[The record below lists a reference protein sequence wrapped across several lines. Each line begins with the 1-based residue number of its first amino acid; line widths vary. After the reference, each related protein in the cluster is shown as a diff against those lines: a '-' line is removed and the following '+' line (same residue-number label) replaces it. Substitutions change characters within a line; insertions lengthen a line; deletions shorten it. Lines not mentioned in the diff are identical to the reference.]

1 MTTLNKSGFPDLRFL
16 LSHPSHFIALG
27 FGAGLARLA
36 PGTLGTL
43 VGLPLFYCLM
53 ATPELVH
60 YTTIAV
66 LFFIGIP
73 ICTKTGKALGV
84 ADHGSIVW
92 DEIVAMMLVLE
103 FTPHNAKWWLTAFTL
118 FRIFDI
124 WKPFPIR
131 QCDAKIK
138 GGFGVMFD
146 DLLAAIY
153 AIVALKV
160 MLWSI
165 MNYSS

>member
-1 MTTLNKSGFPDLRFL
+1 MTTLNKSDFPDLKFL

-36 PGTLGTL
+36 PGTFGTL

-73 ICTKTGKALGV
+73 ICTKTGKSLGV
-84 ADHGSIVW
+84 ADM
-92 DEIVAMMLVLE
+92 AVLCGM
-103 FTPHNAKWWLTAFTL
+103 K
-118 FRIFDI
+118 
-124 WKPFPIR
+124 
-131 QCDAKIK
+131 
-138 GGFGVMFD
+138 
-146 DLLAAIY
+146 
-153 AIVALKV
+153 
-160 MLWSI
+160 
-165 MNYSS
+165 

>member
-103 FTPHNAKWWLTAFTL
+103 FTPHSAKWWLTAFTL